1 MRGRAGAVPAPPV
14 PPVVQRVRTPGLET
28 ISFSWLSGAT
38 TAIGHDAYLDRLAL
52 YPPDVSGIDPFEAF
66 RGIMEAF
73 RDLGRSIQIMAQDLA
88 VFRCVRA
95 GQPPS
100 TEE

>member
-1 MRGRAGAVPAPPV
+1 
-14 PPVVQRVRTPGLET
+14 VVQRVRTPELET

-38 TAIGHDAYLDRLAL
+38 TAIGHNSYLDRLAL
-52 YPPDVSGIDPFEAF
+52 YPPGMSDMSLVVGFQ
-66 RGIMEAF
+66 GIMEAF

-88 VFRCVRA
+88 VFRRVRA

>member
-1 MRGRAGAVPAPPV
+1 
-14 PPVVQRVRTPGLET
+14 LET

-88 VFRCVRA
+88 AFRPVRA

>member
-1 MRGRAGAVPAPPV
+1 MRGRAEAVPAPPV

-28 ISFSWLSGAT
+28 ISFTWLTGAT

-73 RDLGRSIQIMAQDLA
+73 RALGRSIQIMAQDMA
-88 VFRCVRA
+88 TAQRVRA

>member
-1 MRGRAGAVPAPPV
+1 MARPAAVPAAAV

-28 ISFSWLSGAT
+28 ISFSWLSGAV
-38 TAIGHDAYLDRLAL
+38 TAKGHDSYLDRLAL
-52 YPPDVSGIDPFEAF
+52 YPPGMSDMSLVVGFQ
-66 RGIMEAF
+66 GIMEAF

-88 VFRCVRA
+88 VFRRVRA

>member
-1 MRGRAGAVPAPPV
+1 
-14 PPVVQRVRTPGLET
+14 VVQRVRTPDLGT

-38 TAIGHDAYLDRLAL
+38 TAIGHDSYLDRLAL
-52 YPPDVSGIDPFEAF
+52 YPPGMSDMSLDVGFQ
-66 RGIMEAF
+66 GIMEAF
-73 RDLGRSIQIMAQDLA
+73 RDFGRSIQIMAQSLA
-88 VFRCVRA
+88 PFRFVRA

>member
-1 MRGRAGAVPAPPV
+1 
-14 PPVVQRVRTPGLET
+14 LET

-73 RDLGRSIQIMAQDLA
+73 RALGRSIQIMAQDMA
-88 VFRCVRA
+88 TAQRVRA